1 MVKLRQRFNN
11 IISGVFRNNRTVQIE
26 VPMPTKGGR
35 ISQQPGSTILSTVLD
50 TMQLEN
56 PDYPFELLDALY
68 RLAIYDDDTSYAVD
82 NIVQLGNTK
91 YKVTFD
97 EGVGEQTAKEAQA
110 ELNRM
115 DKNWYNGGIKSLI
128 NDLLANCVISG
139 AISGEIVPELDLRG
153 IKKVVLVNTA
163 NIRIFYNN
171 QDDIFDYYQKA
182 TRTKDYQSGT
192 PGLVKLNPTTY
203 KYYTYRTFG
212 GKPYAIPPF
221 AAALDGIQVDN
232 ELVCGLKNIISRL
245 GVFGFLSTLVA
256 APKQKPGQTD
266 EQYYASCKTYLEKW
280 VLPEVE
286 KGFKKG
292 VVVGFE
298 GSHTFEMQN
307 TTPSNIEGMQAILEL
322 ISTKVHSG
330 LKQDPM
336 MLGRNQTTTETLGR
350 VLLAKLGN
358 QVRNYQQLV
367 AAFLEDLMLMH
378 LRLSGY
384 DIKSVGVEFAPAMIG
399 DEVREAQAYNM
410 KLMNLEKLFDQGI
423 INQQQ
428 FALEAGYEEAA
439 EEEPRVTRGNNA
451 APEIDP
457 VDEDK
462 DPIDGNTTEANE
474 RSLEVLEL
482 SYGSVYEPF
491 NYCND
496 LCGCG
501 SHEKMEM
508 ATFRGQMEKLLQGY
522 LKAIKGRYTKALNN
536 ISLEIGKELAN
547 LDSNAG
553 VEQVTNRILLTLYR
567 HWGSQFTQ
575 PQQSIIKKWV
585 GIIYGTFRKD
595 KGIFRGSTKKVPK
608 GVFNLED
615 ARTID
620 FYSKFDSLYLGK
632 FITDP
637 DTKKKITAFIKKY
650 HVAGDTPI
658 GAGQNKQA
666 LAKFRQDFNQVLVG
680 EEWKIERILRT
691 TVNRMKNTASIMYMQ
706 QAELVEF
713 ERVEI
718 IDRLTCAYCKELNG
732 KKFSV
737 AKSVEKI
744 KAINSIEPGNIGTTD
759 PFLVGSFTVDDIKG
773 KSGEQLQDGGMFNG
787 ITPHPNCRG
796 TNVAYFTG

>member
-1 MVKLRQRFNN
+1 MVKLRQQFNKLFN
-11 IISGVFRNNRTVQIE
+11 GTFRKNRTTQIE
-26 VPMPTKGGR
+26 SPLPTKGGR
-35 ISQQPGSTILSTVLD
+35 VSQQPGSTILSTIMD

-56 PDYPFELLDALY
+56 PDYPFELLDAIY

-91 YKVTFD
+91 YKLTFD
-97 EGVGEQTAKEAQA
+97 DSVGEQTAKEAQA
-110 ELNRM
+110 AINQM
-115 DKNWYNGGIKSLI
+115 DKVWYNGGINSMI
-128 NDLLANCVISG
+128 NDLLANCVITG
-139 AISGEIVPELDLRG
+139 AISSEIVPKLDLTG
-153 IKKVVLVNTA
+153 VQKVVLVNA
-163 NIRIFYNN
+163 SNIRIFYNN
-171 QDDIFDYYQKA
+171 QEDIFDYYQKA
-182 TRTKDYQSGT
+182 TRTKDYTTGT
-192 PGLVKLNPTTY
+192 PGLIKLNPVTY

-221 AAALDGIQVDN
+221 AAALDGIQIDN
-232 ELVCGLKNIISRL
+232 DLVCGLKNIISRL

-256 APKQKPGQTD
+256 APKKTPGQTQ
-266 EQYYASCKTYLEKW
+266 EQYYAACKTYLEKW

-298 GSHTFEMQN
+298 GSHKFEMQN

-358 QVRNYQQLV
+358 QVRNYQKLV
-367 AAFLEDLMLMH
+367 ASFLEDVVLTH
-378 LRLSGY
+378 LKLSGY
-384 DIKSVGVEFAPAMIG
+384 DIKSVGLEFAPAMIG
-399 DEVREAQAYNM
+399 DEVRDATAYNM
-410 KLMNLEKLFDQGI
+410 RLTNLEKLFDQGI

-439 EEEPRVTRGNNA
+439 EEEPRVKRGADINTK
-451 APEIDP
+451 IDP
-457 VDEDK
+457 ADEDS

-474 RSLEVLEL
+474 RSLGVLEMA
-482 SYGSVYEPF
+482 YGSVYEPF
-491 NYCND
+491 NYCTD
-496 LCGCG
+496 VCGCG
-501 SHEKMEM
+501 SHEKMKM

-522 LKAIKGRYTKALNN
+522 LKAIKGRYTKALDK

-553 VEQVTNRILLTLYR
+553 VEQVTHRILLTLYR

-575 PQQSIIKKWV
+575 PQQRVIKKWV

-595 KGIFRGSTKKVPK
+595 KGIFRGSVKKVPK
-608 GVFNLED
+608 GVFNVED

-650 HVAGDTPI
+650 HIAGNIPI
-658 GAGQNKQA
+658 GAGHNRQA

-691 TVNRMKNTASIMYMQ
+691 TVSRMKNTASIMYMQ

-718 IDRLTCAYCKELNG
+718 IDRLTCAYCRELNG

-737 AKSVEKI
+737 SKSVDKI
-744 KAINSIEPGNIGTTD
+744 KAINSIEPGNIGVID